1 MRWLAMAALLAACA
15 PAGAFSP
22 TERFTTDAVV
32 EGVEMSQEECKTL
45 PDTRWTRAMQP
56 DGSYAHACIRTYVAG
71 LSKGGSVLFWL
82 HEDLLL
88 GAVDG
93 QGRPASQALTVKP
106 DWYQALSPALL
117 QQRVEALAARLGTGV
132 VFIGRPGTHGSSGR
146 HTERRR
152 PAEIRQVEMAIALT
166 QAEWRFTRIAIAG
179 QSGGGYLAAAMARRI
194 EEATCV
200 VAASAPL
207 ALALRNQIYGM
218 RVPGLDWTGHRD
230 SYDLILDALEMAPR
244 AGRRILVVG
253 DPRDRQVAF
262 AAQQAWVTVA
272 AGRGIGATLVEARAD
287 LVGDD
292 LAHTLVATA
301 QAAAALCLA
310 DAPDA
315 AIAAAAAQGETVLR
329 GWRPTP

>member
-1 MRWLAMAALLAACA
+1 MAALLAACA

-22 TERFTTDAVV
+22 TGHFSSDTVP

-45 PDTRWTRAMQP
+45 PDARWTRAMQP

-71 LSKGGSVLFWL
+71 LVRGGSVLFWL

-93 QGRPASQALTVKP
+93 QGQPAKEPLAVRP
-106 DWYQALSPALL
+106 DWYHQLTPAVL
-117 QQRVEALAARLGTGV
+117 QQRVETLASRLGIGV

-152 PAEIRQVEMAIALT
+152 LAEILQVELAIRET
-166 QAEWRFTRIAIAG
+166 QEDWRFTRTAIAG

-194 EEATCV
+194 EAAQCF

-207 ALALRNQIYGM
+207 ALTLRNQILGM

-230 SYDLILDALEMAPR
+230 SYDLILDALEMKPN
-244 AGRRILVVG
+244 AGRRILVIG

-272 AGRGIGATLVEARAD
+272 TGRGIDATLIEVR
-287 LVGDD
+287 
-292 LAHTLVATA
+292 AHTLVATA
-301 QAAAALCLA
+301 QMAAALCLA
-310 DAPDA
+310 GQEDA
-315 AIAAAAAQGETVLR
+315 AIARQAAAGETALR